1 MALESEKR
9 LYHFFRLLLSPLLK
23 ISIKIEVI
31 GLENIPQS
39 AAIITC
45 NHRSDIDPS
54 IISIAIPRYMSWIA
68 ADYMQQV
75 PITSWMIKKTG
86 MVLMNV
92 AGKVAP
98 SSLKQALKVL
108 ENGAL
113 LSIFPEGERYIFS
126 NDFTAPLAEFHRG
139 FALIAIKAQVPVVPV
154 VICPV
159 KEKLEAIKIPK
170 SIRPYLARRYD
181 LDKIKNIVRYKYVKV
196 VIAPPILVDENRN
209 IDSILSQTRLAME
222 AIQERYN
229 SNATGK

>member
-9 LYHFFRLLLSPLLK
+9 FYHFFKLLLSPLLK
-23 ISIKIEVI
+23 SSIKIEVI
-31 GLENIPQS
+31 GLENIPQG

-54 IISIAIPRYMSWIA
+54 IISIAIPRYMSWII
-68 ADYMQQV
+68 ADYMKHV

-92 AGKVAP
+92 EGKVTP
-98 SSLKQALKVL
+98 SSLKQAFKVL
-108 ENGAL
+108 ESGAL

-159 KEKLEAIKIPK
+159 KERLEAIKIPK
-170 SIRPYLARRYD
+170 SIRPYLARRYN
-181 LDKIKNIVRYKYVKV
+181 LDQIHNIPRYQSVKV
-196 VIAPPILVDENRN
+196 VIDPPIVVDKSQT
-209 IDSILSQTRLAME
+209 IDSVLSQTRLAME

-229 SNATGK
+229 YR

>member
-1 MALESEKR
+1 MVLESEKR
-9 LYHFFRLLLSPLLK
+9 FYHFFRFLLSPILK
-23 ISIKIEVI
+23 SSIKIEVI
-31 GLENIPQS
+31 GLENIPQG

-54 IISIAIPRYMSWIA
+54 IISVAIPRYMSWIA

-92 AGKVAP
+92 EGKVTP
-98 SSLKQALKVL
+98 SSLKQAFQVL
-108 ENGAL
+108 ESGAL

-139 FALIAIKAQVPVVPV
+139 FALIAIKKQVPVVPV

-159 KEKLEAIKIPK
+159 KERLEPIKIPQ
-170 SIRPYLARRYD
+170 SIRPYLAKRHD
-181 LDKIKNIVRYKYVKV
+181 LDKIQNIARYKSLKV
-196 VIAPPILVDENRN
+196 VINPPILVDENQT
-209 IDSILSQTRLAME
+209 IDSILSKTRLAME

-229 SNATGK
+229 YSET